1 MPEPEDDWLNEVRLI
16 AAGAIERF
24 PRHNDIFHLVSRLA
38 EETGEVAQQINHLE
52 GMGVKRERHGEPD
65 VGDLAEEILDVVRCA
80 VTIALHYHCVDDLRR
95 LTAEKLAS
103 YRREG
108 WVS

>member
-1 MPEPEDDWLNEVRLI
+1 MPEPEADWLDEVERI

-24 PRHNDIFHLVSRLA
+24 PRHHDIFHLVSRLA
-38 EETGEVAQQINHLE
+38 EETGEVAQRINHLE
-52 GMGVKRERHGEPD
+52 GMGVKHERHGEPD
-65 VGDLAEEILDVVRCA
+65 VSDLTKEVLDVVRCA
-80 VTIALHYHCVDDLRR
+80 VTIAMHYGCVDDLRT
-95 LTAEKLAS
+95 LTSEKLAS